1 MPMRK
6 ISVGG
11 RPVTSLPAK
20 TMLPACGR
28 TIPNTVLSSV
38 DLPAPLAPMMDTM
51 CPACTRSDTPR
62 STSTSAYPA
71 RTSVSASS
79 VGSAAKV
86 RLDDVRVAADRLRR
100 ALGDLLAVIEHDDA
114 LGDVHD
120 HLHVVLDQKHGF
132 ALPMQLEDVGLHLID
147 HRGIHR
153 RGRLVE
159 QEQVGVGHERG
170 REREEL
176 ALPVG
181 EGAGAGLGS
190 VRQADE
196 VEQP

>member
-100 ALGDLLAVIEHDDA
+100 ALGDLLAVVEHDDA
-114 LGDVHD
+114 LRDVHD
-120 HLHVVLDQKHGF
+120 HLHVVLHEQDRL
-132 ALPMQLEDVGLHLID
+132 ALRVQHADVVLHLVD
-147 HRGIHR
+147 HRRVHGR
-153 RGRLVE
+153 RRLVE
-159 QEQVGVGHERG
+159 QD
-170 REREEL
+170 EL
-176 ALPVG
+176 G
-181 EGAGAGLGS
+181 I
-190 VRQADE
+190 RHQ
-196 VEQP
+196 